1 MNKNKKRK
9 LKAISDIRHYP
20 VQLLVADEAAEFNNH
35 TGSSNR
41 WQTTD

>member
-9 LKAISDIRHYP
+9 LKAILDSRHYP
-20 VQLLVADEAAEFNNH
+20 VQLLVADEAAEFNHH

-41 WQTTD
+41 WQTTH